1 MSLATVTVTTNIA
14 GWVDRAAKAMID
26 AAIEATRVALL
37 PVAASAEA
45 EWYGANGVQRVTG
58 LSGQFAVVAVEQI
71 AKHAALISVGSADGR
86 IAGKKGLNVV
96 RFIHRPTS
104 LATELKVVTR
114 LEFFAAPKM
123 TRLGRAKVARPG
135 VAVGDYLIL
144 VHSDRARDGKTL
156 LPIFV
161 NGPGKAAIKA
171 AVPAISHAMR
181 TAAEA
186 TRAS

>member
-1 MSLATVTVTTNIA
+1 MIASVNVTTDIA
-14 GWVDRAAKAMID
+14 GWVDRAAKSMTE
-26 AAIEATRVALL
+26 AAIDDTRAALL

-45 EWYGANGVQRVTG
+45 EWYGANGVQKVTG
-58 LSGQFAVVAVEQI
+58 LSGQFAIVAVEQ
-71 AKHAALISVGSADGR
+71 AANHAALISIGSTDGR
-86 IAGKKGLNVV
+86 IEGKKGLNVA
-96 RFIHRPTS
+96 RFVHRPGP
-104 LATELKVVTR
+104 LATKLKVVTR
-114 LEFFAAPKM
+114 AEFWDAPKM
-123 TRLGRAKVARPG
+123 TRLGRAKIARPG

-171 AVPAISHAMR
+171 AVPAIGRAMR